1 MPRGQPHNVRFELFA
16 ITLRAPDGINR
27 SCSCTRWLNPDPDQF
42 HPFSHS
48 LLPSHVDFHRLFAR
62 VREKANKPSINSSFL
77 PSIPLS
83 NDLLSLQRELMG
95 KGELWGV
102 GALEGTR
109 EGWQDAEGSASD
121 PSALK

>member
-1 MPRGQPHNVRFELFA
+1 MRFELFA
-16 ITLRAPDGINR
+16 ITLGAPDGINR
-27 SCSCTRWLNPDPDQF
+27 SCSHTHWLNPDPDQF
-42 HPFSHS
+42 HHFSHS

-102 GALEGTR
+102 GALEGTG